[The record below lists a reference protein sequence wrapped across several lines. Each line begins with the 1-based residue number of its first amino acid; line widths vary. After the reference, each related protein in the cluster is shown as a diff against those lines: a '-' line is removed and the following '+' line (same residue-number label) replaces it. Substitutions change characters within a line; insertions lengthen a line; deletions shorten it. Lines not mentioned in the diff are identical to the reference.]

1 MEVRPRRVKRLD
13 EKTHLPTD
21 IVCIPDPAD
30 KLAVDVEGEIRPL
43 SIHSQHVLTLQA
55 LNRILSPLAQQD
67 LYTAWRAFQ
76 HGPRLGVRGN
86 CEAVILLTRPANDQA
101 IAEIAAWC
109 RVLLAHVHISL
120 SNKVAEALLWH
131 SNHRPIIG
139 RMDFD
144 VVGLWLMIADVVVIE
159 HQLIRPPAGRIR

>member
-1 MEVRPRRVKRLD
+1 MEVRPRRLKRLD

-21 IVCIPDPAD
+21 IVCILDPAD

-55 LNRILSPLAQQD
+55 LNRILSSLIQD

-86 CEAVILLTRPANDQA
+86 CEAVILLACPVNDQA

-120 SNKVAEALLWH
+120 SDKVTKALLWH
-131 SNHRPIIG
+131 SNHRLSIG
-139 RMDFD
+139 RMD
-144 VVGLWLMIADVVVIE
+144 L
-159 HQLIRPPAGRIR
+159 